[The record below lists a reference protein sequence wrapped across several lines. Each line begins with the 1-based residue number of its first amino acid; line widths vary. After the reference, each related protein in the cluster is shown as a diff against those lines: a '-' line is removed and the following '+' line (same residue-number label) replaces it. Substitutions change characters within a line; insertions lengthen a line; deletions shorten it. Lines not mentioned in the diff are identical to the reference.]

1 MPSLRVPL
9 SPAAD
14 SDLLAAPTSTATPPT
29 RPASL
34 LLLRALLAL
43 LWIAAAFPLAVSLAE
58 ALTEEQLPFPSAAA
72 LATLAAALS
81 ATAALLLLTAPSP
94 RTATRR
100 RGDDTGEGHHT
111 VGHRLQP
118 VGGGWLKDTLGHAMA
133 VFGTWGRVPLTDGA
147 DQYHGFVE
155 PSEHFNESM

>member
-14 SDLLAAPTSTATPPT
+14 SALLAAPTSTATPPT
-29 RPASL
+29 RPAT
-34 LLLRALLAL
+34 LLLRSSLAL
-43 LWIAAAFPLAVSLAE
+43 LWVAAAFPLAVSLAE
-58 ALTEEQLPFPSAAA
+58 ALTEEQLTFPSAAA

-81 ATAALLLLTAPSP
+81 ATSALLLLTAPP
-94 RTATRR
+94 TQ
-100 RGDDTGEGHHT
+100 GDGHHT

-118 VGGGWLKDTLGHAMA
+118 MGGGWLKDTLGHAMA
-133 VFGTWGRVPLTDGA
+133 VFGTWGRVPLADGA

>member
-29 RPASL
+29 RPAT
-34 LLLRALLAL
+34 LLLRSSLAL
-43 LWIAAAFPLAVSLAE
+43 LWVAAAFPLAVSLAE

-81 ATAALLLLTAPSP
+81 ATSALLLLTAPP
-94 RTATRR
+94 TQ
-100 RGDDTGEGHHT
+100 GDGHHT